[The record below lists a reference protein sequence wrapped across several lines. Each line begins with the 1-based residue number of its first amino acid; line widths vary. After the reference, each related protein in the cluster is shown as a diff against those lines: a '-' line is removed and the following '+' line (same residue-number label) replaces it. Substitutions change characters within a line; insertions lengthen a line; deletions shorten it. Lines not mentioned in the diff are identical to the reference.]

1 MHKQP
6 APRVA
11 QKDRAAAQGAYLN
24 ALDALRSEGALL
36 SDDERFLGSLRPV
49 AIDEADRIVLEFA
62 SQHALASASRRPA
75 LTKLARAL
83 RTSALAAGLAPR
95 VTPPKPKNTSPQRL
109 RSGPPL
115 QNQKLLYIPAFFAT
129 MTLPHRRVAG
139 SEYLR
144 VNGDQRLSMLAPEE
158 SGLPYGVYPRL
169 ALIHLTTRALLQ
181 KRRTIC
187 VGESA
192 NEFLAFMGIG
202 DSGGPRG
209 ESTRARE
216 QLRRLCRTTFTY
228 SVQHGKRDSG
238 HNILCVEEWVA
249 EAGRGLE
256 VRLGEQFFD
265 LARSRSLPLDG
276 AIVHGLRRSPLA
288 LDTYMWLTYR
298 VATVQE
304 ETLIPW
310 RPLERQF
317 GASYKHARDF
327 RAKFRRSVA
336 AVQKLWPGV
345 EAEPRE
351 RGLLLR
357 PCAPSVLSW
366 LERVNANVRP
376 FPAKAP
382 TQSLR

>member
-1 MHKQP
+1 MHKQSG
-6 APRVA
+6 PRVP
-11 QKDRAAAQGAYLN
+11 QKDRAAAQGAFLN
-24 ALDALRSEGALL
+24 ALDALRSEGTLIA
-36 SDDERFLGSLRPV
+36 DDERFLLSLRPV
-49 AIDEADRIVLEFA
+49 EIDEADRIVLEFP
-62 SQHALASASRRPA
+62 SEHAMASAYRRPV
-75 LTKLARAL
+75 LTRLARAI
-83 RTSALAAGLAPR
+83 RARALGAGLGPR
-95 VTPPKPKNTSPQRL
+95 VTPPKPKNASPQRR

-115 QNQKLLYIPAFFAT
+115 QKQKLLYIPAFFAT

-144 VNGDQRLSMLAPEE
+144 VNGDQRLSMLAPEG

-192 NEFLAFMGIG
+192 NEFLAFMGVG
-202 DSGGPRG
+202 NSGGPRG

-228 SVQHGKRDSG
+228 SVRHGKRDSG

-256 VRLGEQFFD
+256 VRLGETFFA
-265 LARSRSLPLDG
+265 LARRRSLPLDG
-276 AIVHGLRRSPLA
+276 EIVNGLRQSPLA

-317 GASYKHARDF
+317 GASYKHPRQF
-327 RAKFRRSVA
+327 RAKFRRSIA
-336 AVQKLWPGV
+336 SVQELWPGV
-345 EAEPRE
+345 EAEASE

-376 FPAKAP
+376 FPAQAP